1 MIMRNVPFVR
11 TPASAGP
18 ALSGLRPP
26 ARSPV
31 AAGGERARPTRAA
44 GAARVGEAA
53 RRVRTAAGPELGEQ
67 GDAVGALV
75 EDEAQAAAG
84 QVDQEIHPLIVLPRS
99 TSF

>member
-84 QVDQEIHPLIVLPRS
+84 QVDQEIHPPIVLPRS